1 MLDKKTMIITDDSG
15 EEQEMEI
22 LFTFQHEV
30 SNKQY
35 VIFSNTD
42 VPEDSEEKEIYVC
55 SYDDEGNLENI
66 EDEKEL
72 EMIQEVV
79 SAFQLENDE
88 AESELEDYD
97 EEEK

>member
-15 EEQEMEI
+15 VEQEMEI

-35 VIFSNTD
+35 VIFSNKD

-55 SYDDEGNLENI
+55 SYDDDGNLENI

-79 SAFQLENDE
+79 SAFQIEDDD
-88 AESELEDYD
+88 ELEDDEEDD